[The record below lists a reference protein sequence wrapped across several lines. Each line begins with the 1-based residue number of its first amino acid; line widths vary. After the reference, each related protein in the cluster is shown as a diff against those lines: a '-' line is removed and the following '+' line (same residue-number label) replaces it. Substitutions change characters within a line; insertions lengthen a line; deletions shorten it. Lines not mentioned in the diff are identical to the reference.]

1 LNKFRQLGKN
11 IFLVFI
17 GNIASKIVS
26 FLMLPFYTKWLSV
39 EEYGISDNA
48 MVYVGLLIGI
58 FTLSITESIFIFPKD
73 KSLKI
78 QKQFF
83 SSGLI
88 YSVISL
94 LIAGFILF
102 GINEILIYYNI
113 MRSISNNI
121 GFIYLLVI
129 SLFLQTF
136 LQQFSRGINRIKV
149 YAISGLILT
158 LFTALLSII
167 LMPIYGLNG
176 FFIAQFSSYFI
187 TAIYTF
193 FFSRSYKYFS
203 LRHVDI
209 DKFKEMTRYSIPLI
223 PNLLTWWLIGYLNRP
238 IMEEYLSMNAI
249 GLFAIAYKIPSL
261 INVLFSVFMVSWQ
274 ISVIEE
280 YKKENYEHFYNYIL
294 KLVFTLLSFFVI
306 LLSILGRAL
315 IYIIADSKFHEA
327 SLYIPLLALSTLFS
341 SISGF
346 VATNFSATRES
357 KYYFYSS
364 VWGAVVAIFLNLLLI
379 PIWGLYGAVVAIL
392 FSHFIML
399 TSRIKYSW
407 KIVKIT
413 NLYFY
418 VLMLG
423 ITLGVVLFCSF
434 IKDVFMLYSL
444 IALVIVLFMFLIKK
458 DMKHVFRLYT
468 SMIYN
473 KKIQ

>member
-1 LNKFRQLGKN
+1 MNKFRQLGKN

-187 TAIYTF
+187 TAT
-193 FFSRSYKYFS
+193 
-203 LRHVDI
+203 
-209 DKFKEMTRYSIPLI
+209 
-223 PNLLTWWLIGYLNRP
+223 
-238 IMEEYLSMNAI
+238 
-249 GLFAIAYKIPSL
+249 
-261 INVLFSVFMVSWQ
+261 
-274 ISVIEE
+274 
-280 YKKENYEHFYNYIL
+280 
-294 KLVFTLLSFFVI
+294 
-306 LLSILGRAL
+306 
-315 IYIIADSKFHEA
+315 
-327 SLYIPLLALSTLFS
+327 
-341 SISGF
+341 
-346 VATNFSATRES
+346 
-357 KYYFYSS
+357 
-364 VWGAVVAIFLNLLLI
+364 
-379 PIWGLYGAVVAIL
+379 
-392 FSHFIML
+392 
-399 TSRIKYSW
+399 
-407 KIVKIT
+407 
-413 NLYFY
+413 
-418 VLMLG
+418 
-423 ITLGVVLFCSF
+423 
-434 IKDVFMLYSL
+434 
-444 IALVIVLFMFLIKK
+444 
-458 DMKHVFRLYT
+458 
-468 SMIYN
+468 
-473 KKIQ
+473 